1 MDQGHFSKYFKY
13 ARTPQKL
20 EKKGEE
26 QYILAKQELCL
37 FS

>member
-1 MDQGHFSKYFKY
+1 MDQGHIFKYFKD

-20 EKKGEE
+20 EKGVEE
-26 QYILAKQELCL
+26 QYMLAKQELCL